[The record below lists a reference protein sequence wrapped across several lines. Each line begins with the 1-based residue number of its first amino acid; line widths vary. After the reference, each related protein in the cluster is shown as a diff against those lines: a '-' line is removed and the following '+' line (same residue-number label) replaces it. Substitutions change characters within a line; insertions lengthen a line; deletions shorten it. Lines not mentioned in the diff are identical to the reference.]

1 MIQKNIYF
9 PPAIGGHIAL
19 VARARRMQL
28 SELHDQIVST
38 WLNTS
43 PALDIEE
50 CGETPERLPVYLSE
64 QTYDL
69 LLKRLVA
76 LQLEPRPGTN
86 RSRITETDLIRSA
99 LIWWLRSLALDAP
112 LPNHGLDE

>member
-9 PPAIGGHIAL
+9 PPVIGGHFAL

-38 WLNTS
+38 WLNAS
-43 PALDIEE
+43 PALAIEE
-50 CGETPERLPVYLSE
+50 CGETPERLSVYLSE

-69 LLKRLVA
+69 LLKRLVD
-76 LQLEPRPGTN
+76 LQLEQRPGTN
-86 RSRITETDLIRSA
+86 RPRITETDLIRSA
-99 LIWWLRSLALDAP
+99 LIWWLRSLSLDTP